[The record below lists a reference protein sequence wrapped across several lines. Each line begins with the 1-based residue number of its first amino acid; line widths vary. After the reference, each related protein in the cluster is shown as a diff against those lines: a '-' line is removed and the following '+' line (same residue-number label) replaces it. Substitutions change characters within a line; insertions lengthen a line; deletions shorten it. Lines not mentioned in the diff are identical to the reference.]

1 MSSPHPLSKTN
12 PRVKKK
18 KERKKERKK
27 TKLKQKKPL
36 LFPPR
41 PNRLLELYRQLSPNG
56 YLVASCTHSPNE
68 QF

>member
-1 MSSPHPLSKTN
+1 MSSPHRLSKTN

-18 KERKKERKK
+18 KNKERKK
-27 TKLKQKKPL
+27 TKLRQKEPP